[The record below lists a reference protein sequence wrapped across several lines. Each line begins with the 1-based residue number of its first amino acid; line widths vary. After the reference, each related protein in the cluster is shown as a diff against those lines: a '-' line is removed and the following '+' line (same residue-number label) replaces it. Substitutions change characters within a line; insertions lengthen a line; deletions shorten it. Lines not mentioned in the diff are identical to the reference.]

1 MKYKIYEVPDDFIDN
16 AVDKLGI
23 SIEEACQL
31 WEEDHSKNDTPEQQ
45 SLTQKAKAEKIKNVG
60 RKITTTHR
68 KTTRQ
73 PDKDK
78 VYIMQALVS
87 AVTTLGINVNTK
99 SSHDFSFC
107 FNNEEFTVKIIKH
120 RKKT

>member
-1 MKYKIYEVPDDFIDN
+1 MKYKIYEIPDDFIDN

-31 WEEDHSKNDTPEQQ
+31 WIEDHLKNDTPEQQ
-45 SLTQKAKAEKIKNVG
+45 LLTQKAKDNKVKNVG
-60 RKITTTHR
+60 KTTTAHR
-68 KTTRQ
+68 KPTRQ

-87 AVTTLGINVNTK
+87 AVTALGINVNTK
-99 SSHDFSFC
+99 NPHDLSFC
-107 FNNEEFTVKIIKH
+107 FNNEEFTIKIIKH